1 MTICLLAPDNY
12 PNLSYTLS
20 RTQHDELY
28 VKCLKNTLN
37 KNYERLL

>member
-20 RTQHDELY
+20 RTQHDELF